1 MNFMGMGMFEMAAI
15 MIVGFLALGPTK
27 SIEVAKTTGKLLG
40 DLRRTFNEVL
50 SAVDLEG
57 EDSPRYRRP
66 NTRPSQPTDDSL
78 DDPSDDPFPGGK
90 R

>member
-1 MNFMGMGMFEMAAI
+1 MNFMGMGMFELAAI

-27 SIEVAKTTGKLLG
+27 SIEVARTAGKLLG
-40 DLRRTFNEVL
+40 DLRRTFNEIL

-57 EDSPRYRRP
+57 EESPRYRRP
-66 NTRPSQPTDDSL
+66 NIRPSEPS
-78 DDPSDDPFPGGK
+78 DDPSDQTSTGGK

>member
-27 SIEVAKTTGKLLG
+27 SIEVAKTAGKLLG
-40 DLRRTFNEVL
+40 DLRRTFNEVVA
-50 SAVDLEG
+50 AVDLEG
-57 EDSPRYRRP
+57 EDSPRSRRP
-66 NTRPSQPTDDSL
+66 NTRPSDPA
-78 DDPSDDPFPGGK
+78 DDPSDNPSTGGK

>member
-15 MIVGFLALGPTK
+15 LIVGFLALGPNK

-40 DLRRTFNEVL
+40 DLRRTFNEIL

-66 NTRPSQPTDDSL
+66 HTGPSEPA
-78 DDPSDDPFPGGK
+78 DDPSNDPFPGGK

>member
-15 MIVGFLALGPTK
+15 LVVGFLALGPTK
-27 SIEVAKTTGKLLG
+27 SIEVAKTAGKLLG
-40 DLRRTFNEVL
+40 DLRRTFNEIV

-66 NTRPSQPTDDSL
+66 DTRPSEPA
-78 DDPSDDPFPGGK
+78 DDPSDYPSTGGK

>member
-27 SIEVAKTTGKLLG
+27 SIEVAKTAGKLLG
-40 DLRRTFNEVL
+40 DLRRTFNEVV
-50 SAVDLEG
+50 AAIDLEG
-57 EDSPRYRRP
+57 EDSPRSRRP
-66 NTRPSQPTDDSL
+66 NTRPSDPA
-78 DDPSDDPFPGGK
+78 DDPSDYPSTGGK